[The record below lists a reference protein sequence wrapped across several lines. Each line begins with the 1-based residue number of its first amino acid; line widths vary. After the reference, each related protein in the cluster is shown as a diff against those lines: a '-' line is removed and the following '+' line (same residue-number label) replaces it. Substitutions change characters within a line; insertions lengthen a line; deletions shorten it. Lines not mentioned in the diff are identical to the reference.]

1 MMLSKKT
8 EIIVAALLS
17 FSGVCGVHA
26 QSTEHPYGA
35 DDTIGAANNL
45 SAEGVQAASKLVKT
59 GKTYSLGI
67 VTGPETPAWGAR
79 WYKMGIFDLGP
90 FGNNKLTGHDD
101 LLMTYLGIGSQ
112 IDGLGHIGDK
122 GVFYGGHSSAD
133 IKTQEGLTKFGTENI
148 PPIVT
153 RGVLLDMTKHFG
165 QAVLKEG
172 TAFNSKEI
180 KAVAEAQGIVI
191 NRGDVVLF
199 HTGWLSI
206 MTTEPER
213 FKTVGPG
220 LGTEGAKY
228 LADLGVVAVGADSP
242 SVEVVPA
249 EDATSAF
256 PVHTVL
262 IPKNGVY
269 ILENM
274 NTGPLAADNAYEFM
288 FVLGQPKF
296 AGSVQAIINPIA
308 IR

>member
-1 MMLSKKT
+1 MKLPNRYWLMG
-8 EIIVAALLS
+8 AALFGGIS
-17 FSGVCGVHA
+17 VNVA
-26 QSTEHPYGA
+26 QAQTDYGEG
-35 DDTIGAANNL
+35 DTIGAANNL

-67 VTGPETPAWGAR
+67 VTGPDTPAWGTR

-90 FGNNKLTGHDD
+90 YGNNKLTGHDD

-112 IDGLGHIGDK
+112 IDGLGHIGVD
-122 GVFYGGHSSAD
+122 GVFYGGHTSAD
-133 IKTQEGLTKFGTENI
+133 IKTQAGLTKLGTENI

-153 RGVLLDMTKHFG
+153 RGVLLDMAKHFG
-165 QAVLKEG
+165 QSVLKEG
-172 TAFNSKEI
+172 TVFNNKEI
-180 KAVAEAQGIVI
+180 KAAAEAQGIVI
-191 NRGDVVLF
+191 KRGDVVLF

-206 MTTEPER
+206 MEDDPER

-220 LGTEGAKY
+220 LGVEGAQY

-249 EDATSAF
+249 ENGSMAF
-256 PVHTVL
+256 PVHAVL

-274 NTGPLAADNAYEFM
+274 NTGPLAADDAHEFM

-296 AGSVQAIINPIA
+296 EGSVQAVINPIA